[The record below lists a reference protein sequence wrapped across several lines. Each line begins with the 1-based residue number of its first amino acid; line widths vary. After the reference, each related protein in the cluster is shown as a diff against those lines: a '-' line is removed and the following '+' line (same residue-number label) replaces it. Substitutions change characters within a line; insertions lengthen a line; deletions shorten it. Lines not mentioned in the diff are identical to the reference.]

1 MIYASLQKL
10 ELTSLFLDRNSS
22 LRLQRQLLKWKFK
35 FCIRIFCEVER
46 GEVYGG
52 GGGEGEGG
60 SSGRKG
66 GMARSISPKY
76 KEWFHING
84 CMP

>member
-52 GGGEGEGG
+52 EEGREKAGVVEGRGDGEEHF
-60 SSGRKG
+60 S
-66 GMARSISPKY
+66 
-76 KEWFHING
+76 
-84 CMP
+84 